1 MGSTVKLV
9 NHSFIVGFG
18 SGFAAADGTVNPSG
32 VLFYVFHTTSS
43 IHRNRWGLRRPAVGL
58 RRCRPGRCPG
68 IRLWTGSRG
77 SS

>member
-9 NHSFIVGFG
+9 NHSFIVGIG
-18 SGFAAADGTVNPSG
+18 SSFAAADGTVNPSG
-32 VLFYVFHTTSS
+32 VLFHVFHTTSS
-43 IHRNRWGLRRPAVGL
+43 IHRNRWGLRRREAGL
-58 RRCRPGRCPG
+58 RRCRLSKCPG